1 MLLQSSPSSTL
12 WVGIGSG
19 HILLVNSI
27 TRVPLMVVKRHMS
40 AVRGLLSVRAL
51 VADKPAHLV
60 LSGGYGFHQRPDSS
74 PQGKEGESI
83 DTVMN

>member
-1 MLLQSSPSSTL
+1 
-12 WVGIGSG
+12 
-19 HILLVNSI
+19 
-27 TRVPLMVVKRHMS
+27 MVVKRHMS